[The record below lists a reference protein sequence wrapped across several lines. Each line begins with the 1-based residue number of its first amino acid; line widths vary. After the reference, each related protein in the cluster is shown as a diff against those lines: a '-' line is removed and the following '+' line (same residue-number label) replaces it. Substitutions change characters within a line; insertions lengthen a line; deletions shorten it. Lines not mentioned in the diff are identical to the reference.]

1 MMSVSELFPVLA
13 ASVPMPGFDP
23 AGYPLPEWLLQI
35 LFNVTLALHLAA
47 VYFTLGSC
55 LLYLWCRA
63 RGGEHNLAISRTL
76 GSCLPLGMS
85 YLVTLGIPP
94 LLFTQVIYGQ
104 QFYSSSVLMAGYW
117 IQVPFVVI
125 LAYLC
130 FYTHKLTRDSRPGIQ
145 TWLILA
151 AVPLMFYVGFI
162 YSNNVT
168 LSMLPEKW
176 LAVYNSHPDG
186 FVLSHG
192 ESSVHARLLLFLAPV
207 FCVPA
212 LALLFIGAFWKD
224 TGSKVRGDVAH
235 RLALGSYWLGT
246 ILTALGLLLVS
257 RRLPPAILDTVLTLP
272 LYRCLLASSVVLLV
286 LSAVVVS
293 IAVYKATR
301 VFAVLAS
308 LLLVG
313 ALISLLFLRDFVR
326 REYLKPFFDPAAV
339 PVVGQWGT
347 FFLFLV
353 IAVAGIAFLVVL
365 GLRLRKEGQTA
376 S

>member
-1 MMSVSELFPVLA
+1 MMSLTGLVPVLA

-63 RGGEHNLAISRTL
+63 RGGEHNHAIARTL

-117 IQVPFVVI
+117 IQVPFIVI

-130 FYTHKLTRDSRPGIQ
+130 FYAHKLTRDSRPGIQ
-145 TWLILA
+145 TWLIFA
-151 AVPLMFYVGFI
+151 AVPLMLYVGFI

-176 LAVYNSHPDG
+176 LSVYNSHPDG

-192 ESSVHARLLLFLAPV
+192 DKSVHARLLLFLAPI

-212 LALLFIGAFWKD
+212 LALLFIGACWKGAGKAAQG
-224 TGSKVRGDVAH
+224 THAH
-235 RLALGSYWLGT
+235 KLALCSYWLGT
-246 ILTALGLLLVS
+246 ILTAVGLLLVS
-257 RRLPPAILDTVLTLP
+257 RRLPPAILETVLTTP
-272 LYRCLLASSVVLLV
+272 IYRCLLANAVLFLV
-286 LSAVVVS
+286 LSAVMVS

-301 VFAVLAS
+301 VFAVIAS
-308 LLLVG
+308 LLVVV

-326 REYLKPFFDPAAV
+326 REYLKPFFDPASV

-347 FFLFLV
+347 FSLFLV

-365 GLRLRKEGQTA
+365 GLRLRKEG
-376 S
+376 